1 MSRKIRVAL
10 DATYAAYPERTGIGI
25 YSEKL
30 IAALGRIL
38 PAAAR
43 TEQEFIL
50 AFRPGPLLRWAW
62 KRSWPKPFVKS
73 PLLDSWLQFPR
84 ATLFHGLN
92 QRLPEK
98 IYPVEVVTIHDR
110 FPPPS
115 EDYSTAA
122 FRDLMRRRIE
132 AAVPRA
138 ARIITVSDAVRK
150 QLLLYDPA
158 LDTKIR
164 VVHLGVDPAQPATP
178 EETKFFREHT
188 LRLQR
193 GERYFLN
200 VGVVQTRKNILG
212 IVQALK
218 SLPGYRL
225 VLTGGDGYGAEEIR
239 AHIRRAGLQD
249 RVQWLGYVDRNVI
262 RLLYSGATAL
272 VFPSFEETFG
282 LPILE
287 AMSYGLPVITSN
299 VSAMPEVAG
308 DAAILVDP
316 RRVSE
321 ISKAMRRIA
330 EDEETARALRQKGLH
345 RVRYFSWDVCAERTW
360 AVYQEAL
367 REHV

>member
-10 DATYAAYPERTGIGI
+10 DATYAAHPQRTGIGI

-30 IAALGRIL
+30 IEALARFL
-38 PAAAR
+38 PDDAR
-43 TEQEFIL
+43 SRYDFIL
-50 AFRPGPLLRWAW
+50 AFRPGPYFRWTW
-62 KRSWPKPFVKS
+62 KRSWPEPFVTS
-73 PLLDSWLQFPR
+73 PLLDSWLTIPR

-98 IYPVEVVTIHDR
+98 IYPLEVVTIHDR

-115 EDYSTAA
+115 EDYSSAA

-132 AAVPRA
+132 KAVPRA

-150 QLLLYDPA
+150 QLLLYDPGLEA
-158 LDTKIR
+158 KIR
-164 VVHLGVDPAQPATP
+164 VVHLGVEPAQPATP
-178 EETKFFREHT
+178 EETRFFCEHT

-239 AHIRRAGLQD
+239 DHIRREGLQD
-249 RVQWLGYVDRNVI
+249 RVQSLGYVDRNVI
-262 RLLYSGATAL
+262 RLLYSGAAAL

-316 RRVSE
+316 QRVSDIRE
-321 ISKAMRRIA
+321 AMRQVT
-330 EDEETARALRQKGLH
+330 ENEEAASALRQKGLQH
-345 RVRYFSWDVCAERTW
+345 VRNFSWGVCAERTW
-360 AVYQEAL
+360 NVYQEAWS
-367 REHV
+367 EHP